1 MNDILV
7 DQTKLL
13 PLPEDTEKN
22 NRTWLSPV
30 KLSPDSV
37 SYPAFTALVDQF
49 MEGSQGKRNESDT
62 AKLRRHWELILLNL
76 SQAVFQRRWLK
87 VAVNSR
93 TQAKMPVYAANN
105 WSARPMAH
113 VIDYLK
119 EQKLIH
125 HRQGKAFSKAPLVT
139 RIFPTDALAPPLY
152 QFFLDTEQPI
162 HPPYTVISDPNGVWL
177 DASGGS
183 VEAND
188 EEVAELTKVNE
199 FLKGHTWACKG
210 PVKLL
215 YKGDPFNEGRL
226 YTSFQN
232 LPDRVV
238 RVRINT
244 LIDGEPIAEID
255 FNANHLRLQLAV
267 LHKQDAGH
275 TPYEDIGS
283 ASGINDRAS
292 VKAFITRAMG
302 ADNRDAAM
310 NSCKT
315 EGITNVMFEA
325 LEAACAK
332 LYPDLKLFIGWTHQ
346 AQNLEGQILK
356 KVMLQGVDEGIVCL
370 PVHDAIAV
378 PKRHQ
383 FWAVKTMMKT
393 WTDVVGCDV
402 KPRVKVE
409 RAAS

>member
-1 MNDILV
+1 MSDILV
-7 DQTKLL
+7 DQIKLL
-13 PLPEDTEKN
+13 PLPEDQTHA
-22 NRTWLSPV
+22 NRTWLSPL
-30 KLSPDSV
+30 KLNLDAV
-37 SYPAFTALVDQF
+37 SHPAFSALVDQF
-49 MEGSQGKRNESDT
+49 MEKTQGKRNESDT

-76 SQAVFQRRWLK
+76 SQAVFQRRWLQ

-93 TQAKMPVYAANN
+93 TQAKLPVYAANN
-105 WSARPMAH
+105 WSARPMSH

-119 EQKLIH
+119 DQKLIH

-139 RIFPTDALAPPLY
+139 RIFPTDALAPQLY
-152 QFFLDTEQPI
+152 QFFLDTEHPI
-162 HPPYTVISDPNGVWL
+162 HPPYTVISDPSDVWL

-188 EEVAELTKVNE
+188 QEVAELTKINE
-199 FLKGHTWACKG
+199 FLKAHTWACKG

-232 LPDRVV
+232 LPDRLA

-267 LHKQDAGH
+267 LHQQDAGND
-275 TPYEDIGS
+275 PYEDIGS
-283 ASGINDRAS
+283 ASGINDRDS

-310 NSCKT
+310 NSCRT

-325 LEAACAK
+325 LEAACAE
-332 LYPDLKLFIGWTHQ
+332 LYPDLQFFIGWTHQ

-356 KVMLQGVDEGIVCL
+356 KVMLQGVDEGIVCI
-370 PVHDAIAV
+370 PIHDAVAV
-378 PKRHQ
+378 PKKHQ
-383 FWAVKTMMKT
+383 AWAEQAMVNA
-393 WTDVVGCDV
+393 WTDAVGCNV
-402 KPRVKVE
+402 KPRVKIDTP
-409 RAAS
+409 

>member
-7 DQTKLL
+7 DQIKLL
-13 PLPEDTEKN
+13 PLPEDTDKN
-22 NRTWLSPV
+22 NRTWLVPL
-30 KLSPDSV
+30 KLKPDSV
-37 SYPAFTALVDQF
+37 SHPAFTALVDQF
-49 MEGSQGKRNESDT
+49 MEKTQGKRNESDT

-105 WSARPMAH
+105 WSARPLAH
-113 VIDYLK
+113 VVDYLK

-139 RIFPTDALAPPLY
+139 RIFPTDALAPQLY
-152 QFFLDTEQPI
+152 QFFLDTEHPI
-162 HPPYTVISDPNGVWL
+162 HPPYTVISDPDDVWL
-177 DASGGS
+177 GASGGS

-188 EEVAELTKVNE
+188 EEVAELTKINE
-199 FLKGHTWACKG
+199 FLKGHRWACKA

-232 LPDRVV
+232 LPDRLA

-267 LHKQDAGH
+267 LHKQDAGD

-283 ASGINDRAS
+283 ASGINDRDS
-292 VKAFITRAMG
+292 VKAFISRAMG
-302 ADNRDAAM
+302 ADNRDAAQ

-325 LEAACAK
+325 LEAACAE
-332 LYPDLKLFIGWTHQ
+332 LYLDLKLFIGWTHQ

-370 PVHDAIAV
+370 PIHDAVAV
-378 PKRHQ
+378 PKKHQ
-383 FWAVKTMMKT
+383 FWAVKTMVRT

-402 KPRVKVE
+402 KPRVKVDTP
-409 RAAS
+409 